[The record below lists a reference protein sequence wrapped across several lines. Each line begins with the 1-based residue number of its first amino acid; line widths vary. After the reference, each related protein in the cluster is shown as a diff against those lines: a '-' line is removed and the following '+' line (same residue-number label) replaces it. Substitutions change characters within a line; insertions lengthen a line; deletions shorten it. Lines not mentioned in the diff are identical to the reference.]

1 MFQQRVAP
9 WLSGDSGVK
18 MLFRKGPLALGVKQK
33 EATERK
39 QQKEQ
44 EVEQRH
50 NLVGSSRLGLF
61 FLSSVVLLLSFSFM
75 LPWLGF
81 SDGT

>member
-18 MLFRKGPLALGVKQK
+18 MLFRKGSLALGGKQK
-33 EATERK
+33 EARERK

-50 NLVGSSRLGLF
+50 SLVGSSRLGLF
-61 FLSSVVLLLSFSFM
+61 LSSVLLLLSFSFM
-75 LPWLGF
+75 LPWLGS